1 MSITPQDVKKLRDET
16 GAPMMDAK
24 RALTEANGDA
34 EAARD
39 LLRTWGLAGVT
50 KRAGRAASD
59 GMIAHYVHQLDPQF
73 PPKKAALVELNCETD
88 FVAKTEEFK
97 ELGRDVAMNVAAME
111 PNWVSREDVPAESLE
126 RQRKIIMES
135 DALKGKP
142 DNIRDKIVEGKLNAV
157 FSDRGGVLLE
167 QVFVKDESGSR
178 TIGDLIND
186 YAAKVKENIVVRRF
200 VRYTVGEDE

>member
-16 GAPMMDAK
+16 GAGMMDAK

-39 LLRTWGLAGVT
+39 LLRSWGLAGIT
-50 KRAGRAASD
+50 KRAGRTASD

-73 PPKKAALVELNCETD
+73 PPKKASLVELNCETD
-88 FVAKTEEFK
+88 FVAKTDEFK
-97 ELGRDVAMNVAAME
+97 QLGRDIAMNVAAME
-111 PNWVSREDVPAESLE
+111 PNWVSRDDVPAEELE

-142 DNIRDKIVEGKLNAV
+142 ESIRDKIVEGKLNALY
-157 FSDRGGVLLE
+157 SDRGGVLLE
-167 QVFVKDESGSR
+167 QVFVKDESGKK
-178 TIGDLIND
+178 TIGDLVND
-186 YAAKVKENIVVRRF
+186 YAARVKENIVVRRF